1 MTRRQA
7 LTITLA
13 LAILLAPHAPRT
25 AHAQKQKRRLPARS
39 LAGATGWLNTARPID
54 LRDLRGKIVLLDFWT
69 YCCINCMH
77 ILPMLKQLEEK
88 YPNQLVV
95 IGVHSPKFNTE
106 KDIENIRR
114 AVLRYEISHPVIND
128 SAKAEEE
135 KFTPH
140 LRSRRLYLY

>member
-7 LTITLA
+7 LIITLA

-69 YCCINCMH
+69 YC
-77 ILPMLKQLEEK
+77 
-88 YPNQLVV
+88 
-95 IGVHSPKFNTE
+95 
-106 KDIENIRR
+106 
-114 AVLRYEISHPVIND
+114 
-128 SAKAEEE
+128 
-135 KFTPH
+135 
-140 LRSRRLYLY
+140 